1 MLLGVLNQ
9 RHLFIRDQ
17 VCRGTNQ
24 LELRG
29 RGNSSWDFRCVSI
42 DRIILIRPDLILGV
56 MWCRDKAG
64 ERRYLLWINNLN
76 SLKCIII
83 VHMTHAT
90 LPVRTI
96 KKETLGSDQ
105 MAWDR

>member
-29 RGNSSWDFRCVSI
+29 RGTLVGTLDVCLLTESS
-42 DRIILIRPDLILGV
+42 
-56 MWCRDKAG
+56 
-64 ERRYLLWINNLN
+64 
-76 SLKCIII
+76 
-83 VHMTHAT
+83 
-90 LPVRTI
+90 
-96 KKETLGSDQ
+96 
-105 MAWDR
+105 